1 MTLTQTDAEIAEYI
15 LAHLST
21 IGFQTSTT
29 MAEEIGVSDTSVIRF
44 IRKLGFKGYADFRS
58 EMNARTARQI
68 DRAQPDLTPGEK
80 YLRTLEHL
88 APQPDQR
95 REPIYAEQS
104 AKKLCPAGSGYGG
117 ADRGHSPA
125 QRPGSIR
132 RLPGDSLLCPV
143 YGQQAPVP
151 HPSCGAHPPRGRHG
165 GGNLLDIT
173 ERDCLFLYSFPRY
186 SEIARPLM
194 EIARES
200 GAKVILMTDRRTSP
214 LANKADVVV
223 TAQVDG
229 LGFTNSYVAPLSLS
243 EVILLSVSG
252 RKDVTDSKRFNRIDS
267 VMEQGKAVLRKTMG
281 KGSLFV
287 NILAIESSCDETG
300 RRCGRDG
307 RTVLSNCIASQIE
320 MHTIYGGVVPE
331 IASRKHVEAVTG
343 LADQAVDQA
352 A

>member
-1 MTLTQTDAEIAEYI
+1 MEDLVRKIQSMTLTRTDAEIAEYI

-88 APQPDQR
+88 GSSSLISDVSQYTLNNLQKSYAQLDQGMVEQIVDILLSSDR
-95 REPIYAEQS
+95 KYIAGFRGTACCAQYMASKLLFLTPHVVPI
-104 AKKLCPAGSGYGG
+104 LH
-117 ADRGHSPA
+117 ADA
-125 QRPGSIR
+125 TA
-132 RLPGDSLLCPV
+132 V
-143 YGQQAPVP
+143 E
-151 HPSCGAHPPRGRHG
+151 
-165 GGNLLDIT
+165 NLLDIT

-267 VMEQGKAVLRKTMG
+267 VMDREKL
-281 KGSLFV
+281 
-287 NILAIESSCDETG
+287 
-300 RRCGRDG
+300 
-307 RTVLSNCIASQIE
+307 
-320 MHTIYGGVVPE
+320 Y
-331 IASRKHVEAVTG
+331 
-343 LADQAVDQA
+343 
-352 A
+352 

>member
-1 MTLTQTDAEIAEYI
+1 MTLTRTDAEIAEYI

-88 APQPDQR
+88 GSSSLISDVSQYTLNNLQKSYAQLDQGTVEQIVDILLSSDR
-95 REPIYAEQS
+95 KYIAGFRGTACCAQYMASKLLFLTPHVVPI
-104 AKKLCPAGSGYGG
+104 LH
-117 ADRGHSPA
+117 ADA
-125 QRPGSIR
+125 TA
-132 RLPGDSLLCPV
+132 V
-143 YGQQAPVP
+143 E
-151 HPSCGAHPPRGRHG
+151 
-165 GGNLLDIT
+165 NLLDIT

-252 RKDVTDSKRFNRIDS
+252 RRDVTDSKRFNRIDS
-267 VMEQGKAVLRKTMG
+267 VMDREKL
-281 KGSLFV
+281 
-287 NILAIESSCDETG
+287 
-300 RRCGRDG
+300 
-307 RTVLSNCIASQIE
+307 
-320 MHTIYGGVVPE
+320 Y
-331 IASRKHVEAVTG
+331 
-343 LADQAVDQA
+343 
-352 A
+352 

>member
-1 MTLTQTDAEIAEYI
+1 MEDLVRKIQSMTLTRTDAEIAEYI

-88 APQPDQR
+88 
-95 REPIYAEQS
+95 
-104 AKKLCPAGSGYGG
+104 GSGSLISDVSQYTLNNLQKSYAQLDQGTVEQIVDILLRSDRKYIAG
-117 ADRGHSPA
+117 FRGTACCAQYMASKLLFLTPHVVPILHADA
-125 QRPGSIR
+125 
-132 RLPGDSLLCPV
+132 
-143 YGQQAPVP
+143 
-151 HPSCGAHPPRGRHG
+151 
-165 GGNLLDIT
+165 NLLDIT

-267 VMEQGKAVLRKTMG
+267 VMEREKL
-281 KGSLFV
+281 
-287 NILAIESSCDETG
+287 
-300 RRCGRDG
+300 
-307 RTVLSNCIASQIE
+307 
-320 MHTIYGGVVPE
+320 Y
-331 IASRKHVEAVTG
+331 
-343 LADQAVDQA
+343 
-352 A
+352 

>member
-1 MTLTQTDAEIAEYI
+1 MEDLVRKIQSMTLTRTDAEIAEYI

-88 APQPDQR
+88 GSSSLISDVSQYTLNNLQKSYAQLDQGTVEQIVDILLSSDR
-95 REPIYAEQS
+95 KYIAGFRGTACCAQYMASKLLFLTPHVVPI
-104 AKKLCPAGSGYGG
+104 LH
-117 ADRGHSPA
+117 ADA
-125 QRPGSIR
+125 TA
-132 RLPGDSLLCPV
+132 V
-143 YGQQAPVP
+143 E
-151 HPSCGAHPPRGRHG
+151 
-165 GGNLLDIT
+165 NLLGIT

-252 RKDVTDSKRFNRIDS
+252 RRDVTDSKRFNRIDS
-267 VMEQGKAVLRKTMG
+267 VMDREKL
-281 KGSLFV
+281 
-287 NILAIESSCDETG
+287 
-300 RRCGRDG
+300 
-307 RTVLSNCIASQIE
+307 
-320 MHTIYGGVVPE
+320 Y
-331 IASRKHVEAVTG
+331 
-343 LADQAVDQA
+343 
-352 A
+352 

>member
-1 MTLTQTDAEIAEYI
+1 MEDLVRKIQSMTLTRTDAEIAEYI

-88 APQPDQR
+88 
-95 REPIYAEQS
+95 
-104 AKKLCPAGSGYGG
+104 GSGSLISDVSQYTLNNLQKSYAQLDQGTVEQIVDILLRSDRKYIAG
-117 ADRGHSPA
+117 FRGTACCAQYMASKLLFLTPHVVPILHADA
-125 QRPGSIR
+125 TA
-132 RLPGDSLLCPV
+132 V
-143 YGQQAPVP
+143 E
-151 HPSCGAHPPRGRHG
+151 
-165 GGNLLDIT
+165 NLLDIT
-173 ERDCLFLYSFPRY
+173 EHDCLFLYSFPRY

-267 VMEQGKAVLRKTMG
+267 VMEREKL
-281 KGSLFV
+281 
-287 NILAIESSCDETG
+287 
-300 RRCGRDG
+300 
-307 RTVLSNCIASQIE
+307 
-320 MHTIYGGVVPE
+320 Y
-331 IASRKHVEAVTG
+331 
-343 LADQAVDQA
+343 
-352 A
+352 

>member
-1 MTLTQTDAEIAEYI
+1 MEDLVRKIQSMTLTRTDAEIAEYI

-58 EMNARTARQI
+58 EMNARTACQI
-68 DRAQPDLTPGEK
+68 DRAQPDLTHGEK

-88 APQPDQR
+88 GSSSLISDVSQYTLNNLQKSYAQLDQGTVEQIVDILLSSDR
-95 REPIYAEQS
+95 KYIAGFRGTACCAQYMASKLLFLTPHVVPI
-104 AKKLCPAGSGYGG
+104 LH
-117 ADRGHSPA
+117 ADA
-125 QRPGSIR
+125 TA
-132 RLPGDSLLCPV
+132 V
-143 YGQQAPVP
+143 E
-151 HPSCGAHPPRGRHG
+151 
-165 GGNLLDIT
+165 NLLDIT

-252 RKDVTDSKRFNRIDS
+252 RRDVTDSKRFNRIDS
-267 VMEQGKAVLRKTMG
+267 VMDREKL
-281 KGSLFV
+281 
-287 NILAIESSCDETG
+287 
-300 RRCGRDG
+300 
-307 RTVLSNCIASQIE
+307 
-320 MHTIYGGVVPE
+320 Y
-331 IASRKHVEAVTG
+331 
-343 LADQAVDQA
+343 
-352 A
+352 

>member
-1 MTLTQTDAEIAEYI
+1 MEDLVQKIQSMTLTRTDAEIAEYI

-68 DRAQPDLTPGEK
+68 DRAQPDLNPGEK

-88 APQPDQR
+88 
-95 REPIYAEQS
+95 
-104 AKKLCPAGSGYGG
+104 GS
-117 ADRGHSPA
+117 
-125 QRPGSIR
+125 
-132 RLPGDSLLCPV
+132 DSLISDVSQYTLNNLRKSYAQLDQGTVEQVVDILLRSDRKYIAGFRGTACCAQYMASKLLFLTPHV
-143 YGQQAPVP
+143 VP
-151 HPSCGAHPPRGRHG
+151 ILHADATAVE
-165 GGNLLDIT
+165 NLLDIT
-173 ERDCLFLYSFPRY
+173 DRDCLFLYSFPRY
-186 SEIARPLM
+186 SEIARPLL

-214 LANKADVVV
+214 LANKADVVL

-252 RKDVTDSKRFNRIDS
+252 RRDVTDSKRFNRIDS
-267 VMEQGKAVLRKTMG
+267 VMEREKL
-281 KGSLFV
+281 
-287 NILAIESSCDETG
+287 
-300 RRCGRDG
+300 
-307 RTVLSNCIASQIE
+307 
-320 MHTIYGGVVPE
+320 Y
-331 IASRKHVEAVTG
+331 
-343 LADQAVDQA
+343 
-352 A
+352 

>member
-1 MTLTQTDAEIAEYI
+1 MEDLVHKIQSMTLTRTDAEIAEYI

-68 DRAQPDLTPGEK
+68 DRAQPDLNPGEK

-88 APQPDQR
+88 
-95 REPIYAEQS
+95 
-104 AKKLCPAGSGYGG
+104 GS
-117 ADRGHSPA
+117 
-125 QRPGSIR
+125 
-132 RLPGDSLLCPV
+132 DSLISDVSQYTLNNLRKSYAQLDQGTVEQVVDILLRSDRKYIAGFRGTACCAQ
-143 YGQQAPVP
+143 YMASKLLFLAPHVVP
-151 HPSCGAHPPRGRHG
+151 ILHADASAVE
-165 GGNLLDIT
+165 NLLDIT
-173 ERDCLFLYSFPRY
+173 DRDCLFLYSFPRY
-186 SEIARPLM
+186 SEIARPLL

-214 LANKADVVV
+214 LANKADVVL

-252 RKDVTDSKRFNRIDS
+252 RRDVTDSKRFNRIDS
-267 VMEQGKAVLRKTMG
+267 VMEREKL
-281 KGSLFV
+281 
-287 NILAIESSCDETG
+287 
-300 RRCGRDG
+300 
-307 RTVLSNCIASQIE
+307 
-320 MHTIYGGVVPE
+320 Y
-331 IASRKHVEAVTG
+331 
-343 LADQAVDQA
+343 
-352 A
+352 

>member
-1 MTLTQTDAEIAEYI
+1 MEDLVRKIQSMTLTRTDAEIAEYI

-88 APQPDQR
+88 GSSSLISDVSQYTLNNLQKSYAQLDQGTVEQIVDILLSSDR
-95 REPIYAEQS
+95 KYIAGFRGTACCAQYMASKLLFLTPHVVPI
-104 AKKLCPAGSGYGG
+104 LH
-117 ADRGHSPA
+117 ADA
-125 QRPGSIR
+125 TA
-132 RLPGDSLLCPV
+132 V
-143 YGQQAPVP
+143 EK
-151 HPSCGAHPPRGRHG
+151 
-165 GGNLLDIT
+165 LLDVT

-252 RKDVTDSKRFNRIDS
+252 RRDVTDSKRFNRIDS
-267 VMEQGKAVLRKTMG
+267 VMDREKL
-281 KGSLFV
+281 
-287 NILAIESSCDETG
+287 
-300 RRCGRDG
+300 
-307 RTVLSNCIASQIE
+307 
-320 MHTIYGGVVPE
+320 Y
-331 IASRKHVEAVTG
+331 
-343 LADQAVDQA
+343 
-352 A
+352 

>member
-1 MTLTQTDAEIAEYI
+1 MEDLVRKIQSMTLTRTDAEIAEYI

-88 APQPDQR
+88 GSSSLISDVSQYTLNNLQKSYAQLDQGTVEQIVDILLSSDR
-95 REPIYAEQS
+95 KYIAGFRGTACCAQYMASKLLFLTPHVVPI
-104 AKKLCPAGSGYGG
+104 LH
-117 ADRGHSPA
+117 ADA
-125 QRPGSIR
+125 TA
-132 RLPGDSLLCPV
+132 V
-143 YGQQAPVP
+143 E
-151 HPSCGAHPPRGRHG
+151 
-165 GGNLLDIT
+165 NLLDIT

-200 GAKVILMTDRRTSP
+200 GAKVILMTDRRASP

-252 RKDVTDSKRFNRIDS
+252 RRDVTDSKRFNRIDS
-267 VMEQGKAVLRKTMG
+267 VMDREKL
-281 KGSLFV
+281 
-287 NILAIESSCDETG
+287 
-300 RRCGRDG
+300 
-307 RTVLSNCIASQIE
+307 
-320 MHTIYGGVVPE
+320 Y
-331 IASRKHVEAVTG
+331 
-343 LADQAVDQA
+343 
-352 A
+352 

>member
-1 MTLTQTDAEIAEYI
+1 MEDLVRKIQSMTLTRTDAEIAEYI

-88 APQPDQR
+88 GSSSLISDVSQYTLNNLQKSYAQLDQGTVEQIVDILLSGDR
-95 REPIYAEQS
+95 KYIAGFRGTACCAQYMASKLLFLTPHVVPI
-104 AKKLCPAGSGYGG
+104 LH
-117 ADRGHSPA
+117 ADA
-125 QRPGSIR
+125 TA
-132 RLPGDSLLCPV
+132 V
-143 YGQQAPVP
+143 E
-151 HPSCGAHPPRGRHG
+151 
-165 GGNLLDIT
+165 NLLDIT

-252 RKDVTDSKRFNRIDS
+252 RRDVTDSKRFNRIDS
-267 VMEQGKAVLRKTMG
+267 VMDREKL
-281 KGSLFV
+281 
-287 NILAIESSCDETG
+287 
-300 RRCGRDG
+300 
-307 RTVLSNCIASQIE
+307 
-320 MHTIYGGVVPE
+320 Y
-331 IASRKHVEAVTG
+331 
-343 LADQAVDQA
+343 
-352 A
+352 

>member
-1 MTLTQTDAEIAEYI
+1 MEDLVRKIQSMTLTRTDAEIAEYI

-68 DRAQPDLTPGEK
+68 DRAEPDLTPGEK

-88 APQPDQR
+88 GSSSLISDVSQYTLNNLQKSYAQLDQGTVEQIVDILLSSDR
-95 REPIYAEQS
+95 KYIAGFRGTACCAQYMASKLLFLTPHVVPI
-104 AKKLCPAGSGYGG
+104 LH
-117 ADRGHSPA
+117 ADA
-125 QRPGSIR
+125 TA
-132 RLPGDSLLCPV
+132 V
-143 YGQQAPVP
+143 E
-151 HPSCGAHPPRGRHG
+151 
-165 GGNLLDIT
+165 NLLDIT

-214 LANKADVVV
+214 LANNADVVV

-252 RKDVTDSKRFNRIDS
+252 RRDVTDSKRFNRIDS
-267 VMEQGKAVLRKTMG
+267 VMDREKL
-281 KGSLFV
+281 
-287 NILAIESSCDETG
+287 
-300 RRCGRDG
+300 
-307 RTVLSNCIASQIE
+307 
-320 MHTIYGGVVPE
+320 Y
-331 IASRKHVEAVTG
+331 
-343 LADQAVDQA
+343 
-352 A
+352 

>member
-1 MTLTQTDAEIAEYI
+1 MKDLAQKIQSMTLTRTDAEIAEYI

-68 DRAQPDLTPGEK
+68 DQAQPDLSPGEK

-88 APQPDQR
+88 
-95 REPIYAEQS
+95 
-104 AKKLCPAGSGYGG
+104 GSGSLISDVSQYTLNNLRKSYAQLDQDTVEQIVDILLRSDRKYIAGFRG
-117 ADRGHSPA
+117 TACCAQYMASKLLFLTPHVVPILHADA
-125 QRPGSIR
+125 TA
-132 RLPGDSLLCPV
+132 V
-143 YGQQAPVP
+143 E
-151 HPSCGAHPPRGRHG
+151 
-165 GGNLLDIT
+165 NLLDIT

-186 SEIARPLM
+186 SEIARPLL

-214 LANKADVVV
+214 LANRADVVV

-267 VMEQGKAVLRKTMG
+267 MMEREKL
-281 KGSLFV
+281 
-287 NILAIESSCDETG
+287 
-300 RRCGRDG
+300 
-307 RTVLSNCIASQIE
+307 
-320 MHTIYGGVVPE
+320 Y
-331 IASRKHVEAVTG
+331 
-343 LADQAVDQA
+343 
-352 A
+352 

>member
-1 MTLTQTDAEIAEYI
+1 MTLTRTDAEIAEYI

-88 APQPDQR
+88 
-95 REPIYAEQS
+95 
-104 AKKLCPAGSGYGG
+104 GSGSLISDVSQYTLNNLQKSYAQLDQGTVEQIVDILLRSDRKYIAG
-117 ADRGHSPA
+117 FRGTACCAQYMASKLLFLTPHVVPILHADA
-125 QRPGSIR
+125 TA
-132 RLPGDSLLCPV
+132 V
-143 YGQQAPVP
+143 E
-151 HPSCGAHPPRGRHG
+151 
-165 GGNLLDIT
+165 NLLDIT

-267 VMEQGKAVLRKTMG
+267 VMEREKL
-281 KGSLFV
+281 
-287 NILAIESSCDETG
+287 
-300 RRCGRDG
+300 
-307 RTVLSNCIASQIE
+307 
-320 MHTIYGGVVPE
+320 Y
-331 IASRKHVEAVTG
+331 
-343 LADQAVDQA
+343 
-352 A
+352 

>member
-1 MTLTQTDAEIAEYI
+1 MEDLVRKIQSMTLTRTDAEIAEYI

-44 IRKLGFKGYADFRS
+44 IRKLDFKGYADFRS

-88 APQPDQR
+88 GSSSLISDVSQYTLNNLQKSYAQLDQGTVEQIVDILLSSDR
-95 REPIYAEQS
+95 KYIAGFRGTACCAQYMASKLLFLTPHVVPI
-104 AKKLCPAGSGYGG
+104 LH
-117 ADRGHSPA
+117 ADA
-125 QRPGSIR
+125 TA
-132 RLPGDSLLCPV
+132 V
-143 YGQQAPVP
+143 E
-151 HPSCGAHPPRGRHG
+151 
-165 GGNLLDIT
+165 NLLDIT

-252 RKDVTDSKRFNRIDS
+252 RRDVTDSKRFNRIDS
-267 VMEQGKAVLRKTMG
+267 VMDREKL
-281 KGSLFV
+281 
-287 NILAIESSCDETG
+287 
-300 RRCGRDG
+300 
-307 RTVLSNCIASQIE
+307 
-320 MHTIYGGVVPE
+320 Y
-331 IASRKHVEAVTG
+331 
-343 LADQAVDQA
+343 
-352 A
+352 

>member
-1 MTLTQTDAEIAEYI
+1 MEDLVRKIQSMTLTRTDAEIAEYI

-88 APQPDQR
+88 GSSSLISDVSQYTLNNLQKSYAHLDQGTVEQIVDILLSSDR
-95 REPIYAEQS
+95 KYIAGFRGTACCAQYMASKLLFLTPHVVPI
-104 AKKLCPAGSGYGG
+104 LH
-117 ADRGHSPA
+117 ADA
-125 QRPGSIR
+125 TA
-132 RLPGDSLLCPV
+132 V
-143 YGQQAPVP
+143 E
-151 HPSCGAHPPRGRHG
+151 
-165 GGNLLDIT
+165 NLLDIT

-252 RKDVTDSKRFNRIDS
+252 RRDVTDSKRFNRIDS
-267 VMEQGKAVLRKTMG
+267 VMDREKL
-281 KGSLFV
+281 
-287 NILAIESSCDETG
+287 
-300 RRCGRDG
+300 
-307 RTVLSNCIASQIE
+307 
-320 MHTIYGGVVPE
+320 Y
-331 IASRKHVEAVTG
+331 
-343 LADQAVDQA
+343 
-352 A
+352 

>member
-1 MTLTQTDAEIAEYI
+1 MEDLVRKIQSMTLTRTDAEIAEDI

-80 YLRTLEHL
+80 YLRTLE
-88 APQPDQR
+88 DQGMVEQIVDILLSSDR
-95 REPIYAEQS
+95 KYIAGFRGTACCAQYMASKLLFLTPHVVPI
-104 AKKLCPAGSGYGG
+104 LH
-117 ADRGHSPA
+117 ADA
-125 QRPGSIR
+125 TA
-132 RLPGDSLLCPV
+132 V
-143 YGQQAPVP
+143 E
-151 HPSCGAHPPRGRHG
+151 
-165 GGNLLDIT
+165 NLLDIT

-243 EVILLSVSG
+243 DVILLSVSG
-252 RKDVTDSKRFNRIDS
+252 RRDVTDSKRFNRIDS
-267 VMEQGKAVLRKTMG
+267 VMDREKL
-281 KGSLFV
+281 
-287 NILAIESSCDETG
+287 
-300 RRCGRDG
+300 
-307 RTVLSNCIASQIE
+307 
-320 MHTIYGGVVPE
+320 Y
-331 IASRKHVEAVTG
+331 
-343 LADQAVDQA
+343 
-352 A
+352 